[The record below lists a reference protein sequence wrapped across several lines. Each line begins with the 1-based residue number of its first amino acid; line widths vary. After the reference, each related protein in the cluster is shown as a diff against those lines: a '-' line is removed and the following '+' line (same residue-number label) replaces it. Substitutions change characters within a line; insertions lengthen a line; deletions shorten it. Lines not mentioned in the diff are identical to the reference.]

1 MTTGVTTLLFPVKNL
16 DAAKAIYGALL
27 GVDPIA
33 DSPYYVGYTLDGQN
47 IGLVPNGHDQGMTG
61 PVAYV
66 DVDDIAAT
74 LETLTAAGATVTQDP
89 TDVGGG
95 LLVATFTD
103 TDGNTMGVRQPAT

>member
-33 DSPYYVGYTLDGQN
+33 DSPYYVGYTIDGQN

-74 LETLTAAGATVTQDP
+74 LDTLTAAGATVTQEP

>member
-33 DSPYYVGYTLDGQN
+33 DSPYYVGYTIDGQN

-95 LLVATFTD
+95 LLVATFID

>member
-1 MTTGVTTLLFPVKNL
+1 MTTGVTTLLIPVR
-16 DAAKAIYGALL
+16 DVDTAKAIYGALL

-33 DSPYYVGYTLDGQN
+33 DGPYYVGYNIDGQD
-47 IGLVPNGHDQGMTG
+47 IGLVPNGHAQGMTG

-66 DVDDIAAT
+66 DVEGIAAT
-74 LETLTAAGATVTQDP
+74 LETLKTAGATVTQEP

-103 TDGNTMGVRQPAT
+103 AEGNALGVRQPPK